1 MASKNL
7 AAQNEF
13 FDIQIPRDSLGKI
26 VVQVGS
32 GAVALSAV
40 SVAVEGYT
48 GTRTTILVTKMSD
61 DSRVSTLGPGEAAT
75 EETGPWQSVR
85 VTRTDAVVG
94 DCPVFLAVR

>member
-13 FDIQIPRDSLGKI
+13 FEIQIPRDSLGKL

-32 GAVALSAV
+32 GAVALCAV
-40 SVAVEGYT
+40 SVSVEGYT
-48 GTRTTILVTKMSD
+48 GTRTTINVTKMSD
-61 DSRVSTLGPGEAAT
+61 DTRVSSLTTGEAAM

-85 VTRTDAVVG
+85 VTRTDAVAG